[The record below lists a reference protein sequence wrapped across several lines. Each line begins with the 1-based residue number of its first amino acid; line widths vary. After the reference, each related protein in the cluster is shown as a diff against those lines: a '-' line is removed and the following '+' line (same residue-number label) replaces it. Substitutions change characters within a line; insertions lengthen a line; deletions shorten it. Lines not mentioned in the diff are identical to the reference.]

1 MTRNKKIAAATIV
14 AAIAVVLFANLG
26 PGDGQADA
34 GNQPVAVTAQPS
46 PSEPNLPSPGAIQRD
61 LGSIAAAVR
70 PTVVSISAHPDQVGG
85 PVPAGVHLLDP
96 FHGRHG
102 WIGSGFV
109 VHPAGYVLS
118 SHQVMRDVH
127 QARVTMYHGGGATYS
142 ARRIATDD
150 QTGLVLL
157 KLSNGS
163 ALPHARLGDSR
174 RVRTGDIVIALG
186 SPFGLAET
194 VTQGIVS
201 SSKRTIMIEGNQLAN
216 VIQTDAA
223 INSGNCGGPLVDIH
237 AQVIG
242 INIAI
247 YSTDSS
253 FSGVGFAVPSNR
265 ALDFINRAIAGR
277 Q

>member
-1 MTRNKKIAAATIV
+1 
-14 AAIAVVLFANLG
+14 
-26 PGDGQADA
+26 
-34 GNQPVAVTAQPS
+34 
-46 PSEPNLPSPGAIQRD
+46 
-61 LGSIAAAVR
+61 
-70 PTVVSISAHPDQVGG
+70 VSISAHPDKLGG
-85 PVPAGVHLLDP
+85 PTPAGIQLLDP
-96 FHGRHG
+96 FHGKNG

-109 VHPAGYVLS
+109 IHPDGYVLTS
-118 SHQVMRDVH
+118 RQVMRDVH
-127 QARVTMYHGGGATYS
+127 QARVTMYHGTGTKLP
-142 ARRIATDD
+142 ARRVATDP

-157 KLSNGS
+157 EMPAGS
-163 ALPHARLGDSR
+163 ALPHTRLGDSR
-174 RVRTGDIVIALG
+174 RVRTGDMVIALG

-201 SSKRTIMIEGNQLAN
+201 SSKRKIVIDGDRFVD

-247 YSTDSS
+247 FSTDSS

-265 ALDFINRAIAGR
+265 ALEFVNRAIGGR
-277 Q
+277 